1 MEFIL
6 SEIKN
11 PDIRNIFGIG
21 KKRCQ
26 IFIIYFENLV
36 FHSVKDFLDFD
47 NTRVGVQNVSAHGG
61 HGTAF
66 TQDECPDSS
75 QVIFNHDQDHHG
87 ELEYFQFSNCLNGLD
102 TRVASNW
109 HTTVIVQ

>member
-1 MEFIL
+1 MADFYIL
-6 SEIKN
+6 LCYFLFSF
-11 PDIRNIFGIG
+11 R
-21 KKRCQ
+21 KK
-26 IFIIYFENLV
+26 II
-36 FHSVKDFLDFD
+36 DFD

-66 TQDECPDSS
+66 TQDECPDST